1 MLLTKNNFMKYLIV
15 GLGNI
20 GNEYANTRH
29 NIGFDIA
36 DHIAN
41 KQGVSFKMERLAFY
55 TEYRLKNKMVYLIK
69 PTTYM
74 NLSGKAL
81 HYWMQ
86 ELKIPK
92 EQILILVDEIALPFA
107 KIKIKPSGSDG
118 GHNGLKSIQFI
129 LNSTIY
135 PRLRFGVG
143 NNYAKGQQVEY
154 VLGKFAPNEQKEIP
168 ALLEKCNN
176 AIESF
181 VLEGLENCMTKFN

>member
-1 MLLTKNNFMKYLIV
+1 MKYLIV

-29 NIGFDIA
+29 KIGFDIA

>member
-1 MLLTKNNFMKYLIV
+1 MKYLIV

-20 GNEYANTRH
+20 GEEYANTRH
-29 NIGFDIA
+29 NIGFNIA
-36 DHIAN
+36 DTMAQ
-41 KQGVSFKMERLAFY
+41 KQGVSFKMERLAYY
-55 TEYRLKNKMVYLIK
+55 TEFRLKNKIVHLIK

-81 HYWMQ
+81 FYWMN

-92 EQILILVDEIALPFA
+92 EQILILVDEIALPFS
-107 KIKIKPSGSDG
+107 KIKMKPSGSDG

-135 PRLRFGVG
+135 PRLRFGIG
-143 NNYAKGQQVEY
+143 NNYERGKQVEY
-154 VLGKFAPNEQKEIP
+154 VLGKWNEAEAKELP
-168 ALLEKCNN
+168 LLIDKSIQ

-181 VLEGLENCMTKFN
+181 VLEGLERSMTKYN

>member
-1 MLLTKNNFMKYLIV
+1 MLQLKNNKANSIIDMKYLIV

-36 DHIAN
+36 DHIAH

-55 TEYRLKNKMVYLIK
+55 TEFRLKNKMVYLIK

-92 EQILILVDEIALPFA
+92 EQILILVDELALTFL
-107 KIKIKPSGSDG
+107 
-118 GHNGLKSIQFI
+118 LK
-129 LNSTIY
+129 
-135 PRLRFGVG
+135 
-143 NNYAKGQQVEY
+143 
-154 VLGKFAPNEQKEIP
+154 
-168 ALLEKCNN
+168 
-176 AIESF
+176 
-181 VLEGLENCMTKFN
+181 

>member
-1 MLLTKNNFMKYLIV
+1 MKYLIV

-36 DHIAN
+36 DYIAQ
-41 KQGVSFKMERLAFY
+41 KQGVSFKMERLAYY
-55 TEYRLKNKMVYLIK
+55 TEFRLKNKMVYLIK

-92 EQILILVDEIALPFA
+92 EQILILVDELALPFS
-107 KIKIKPSGSDG
+107 KIKLKPSGSDG
-118 GHNGLKSIQFI
+118 GHNGLKSIQFV
-129 LNSTIY
+129 LNSSIY
-135 PRLRFGVG
+135 ARLRFGIG
-143 NNYAKGQQVEY
+143 NNFEKGRQVDY
-154 VLGKFAPNEQKEIP
+154 VLGKFTDAEQKELP
-168 ALLEKCNN
+168 ALIEKSNL

-181 VLEGLENCMTKFN
+181 VLEGLERSMTKYN

>member
-1 MLLTKNNFMKYLIV
+1 MKYLIV

-36 DHIAN
+36 DYIAQ
-41 KQGVSFKMERLAFY
+41 KQGVSFKMERLAYY
-55 TEYRLKNKMVYLIK
+55 TEFRLKNKMVYLIK

-86 ELKIPK
+86 HLNIPK
-92 EQILILVDEIALPFA
+92 EQILIMVDELALPFS
-107 KIKIKPSGSDG
+107 KVKLKPSGSDG
-118 GHNGLKSIQFI
+118 GHNGLKSIQFV

-135 PRLRFGVG
+135 ARLRFGIG
-143 NNYAKGQQVEY
+143 NDYERGKQVEY
-154 VLGKFAPNEQKEIP
+154 VLGKFSEKEQKELP
-168 ALLEKCNN
+168 ALIEKSTL
-176 AIESF
+176 AVESF
-181 VLEGLENCMTKFN
+181 ILEGLERSMTKYN

>member
-1 MLLTKNNFMKYLIV
+1 MKYLIV

-20 GNEYANTRH
+20 GEEYANTRH
-29 NIGFDIA
+29 NIGFNIA
-36 DHIAN
+36 DSMAQ
-41 KQGVSFKMERLAFY
+41 KQGVSFKMERLAYY
-55 TEYRLKNKMVYLIK
+55 TEFRLKNKIVHLIK

-81 HYWMQ
+81 FYWMN

-92 EQILILVDEIALPFA
+92 EQILILVDEIALPFS
-107 KIKIKPSGSDG
+107 KIKMKPSGSDG

-135 PRLRFGVG
+135 PRLRFGIG
-143 NNYAKGQQVEY
+143 NNYERGKQVDY
-154 VLGKFAPNEQKEIP
+154 VLGKWDEAESKELPVLID
-168 ALLEKCNN
+168 KSIQ

-181 VLEGLENCMTKFN
+181 VLEGLERSMTKYN

>member
-1 MLLTKNNFMKYLIV
+1 
-15 GLGNI
+15 
-20 GNEYANTRH
+20 
-29 NIGFDIA
+29 
-36 DHIAN
+36 
-41 KQGVSFKMERLAFY
+41 
-55 TEYRLKNKMVYLIK
+55 
-69 PTTYM
+69 
-74 NLSGKAL
+74 
-81 HYWMQ
+81 
-86 ELKIPK
+86 
-92 EQILILVDEIALPFA
+92 LVDEIALPFA